1 MDPGGRIAWCRFL
14 IRDRDATFTRMFGE
28 IFAGEGVRTV
38 RTAPRTPRADCHA
51 GRWVRPV
58 RSECTGRMLIY
69 RERHL
74 RTVLATCAGHDHGHR
89 RTSPASNGHPATTC
103 RPSCPSKRPR
113 GDGKCPAA

>member
-1 MDPGGRIAWCRFL
+1 MDPGGRIAWCRFV

-89 RTSPASNGHPATTC
+89 PHQSRQQRPPGHDMPPVMPLEAPAG
-103 RPSCPSKRPR
+103 
-113 GDGKCPAA
+113 